1 MTYALPQNKILVA
14 FSGNS
19 HDGCSYRTTLL
30 QDLFNLDA
38 QDTQKSILKDLRW
51 RTRYYECSFDLY
63 IDEFE
68 DFEEWLTEFNLQEFD
83 ELREAL
89 AGIIVV
95 ADYDPEHQGNDK
107 ILQKFANCLGQSSFN
122 VWCNTRVISQEKGL
136 DANRIL
142 HEENTEAEMVE
153 IQCDKDINE
162 YGEKL
167 GLERLKEIIDIHE
180 WHGVLMPSGQI
191 EFPK

>member
-19 HDGCSYRTTLL
+19 HDGCSYRTTLV
-30 QDLFNLDA
+30 QDLFDLDA
-38 QDTQKSILKDLRW
+38 QDAQENILKDLCW

-68 DFEEWLTEFNLQEFD
+68 DFEEWLTEFCLQEFD
-83 ELREAL
+83 ELREVL

-95 ADYDPEHQGNDK
+95 ADYDPEHEGKDI
-107 ILQKFANCLGQSSFN
+107 ILQKFANCLGQGSFN
-122 VWCNTRVISQEKGL
+122 VWCNTKVISEEKGL
-136 DANRIL
+136 DANYIL

-153 IQCDKDINE
+153 IQCEKDINE

-167 GLERLKEIIDIHE
+167 GLKRLKEIIDIHE
-180 WHGVLMPSGQI
+180 WDGVLMPSCQI
-191 EFPK
+191 KFPK